1 MTKSLPRCPIPS
13 QFASTM
19 TFAFVELENLMS
31 PSGSFLFLWRRQW
44 CNFVPYQINTEY
56 RSDGFKF
63 TEFFL
68 DAFLFNLH
76 LLVYFHENW
85 KLDDVIIIN
94 YDINIYR

>member
-19 TFAFVELENLMS
+19 TFASLLMS
-31 PSGSFLFLWRRQW
+31 PSGSFLFLWRKQW

-56 RSDGFKF
+56 RSDGFKL
-63 TEFFL
+63 TELFL

-76 LLVYFHENW
+76 LLINFHENW
-85 KLDDVIIIN
+85 KLDDVIVV
-94 YDINIYR
+94 NIYR